1 MSNSYSH
8 FTRLYLYIIL
18 ISVYMFL
25 CSIRTHIVYQG
36 LDK

>member
-1 MSNSYSH
+1 MANSYSH

-25 CSIRTHIVYQG
+25 CPTRTHVVYQG
-36 LDK
+36 CDK